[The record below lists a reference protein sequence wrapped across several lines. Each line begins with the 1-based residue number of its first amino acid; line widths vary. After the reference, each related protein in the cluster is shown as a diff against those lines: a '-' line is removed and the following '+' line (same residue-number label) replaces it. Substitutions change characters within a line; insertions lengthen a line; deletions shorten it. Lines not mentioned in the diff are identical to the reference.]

1 MTDND
6 ALDEVLE
13 ELGATPSSS
22 ETSDEVISQI
32 LEENRKDKVTGFK
45 LNVDLEVDFGE
56 AVPAERPA
64 PVVMPAGMTDEPEEL
79 PELPPEKPRKKKK
92 TRSTASRVIS
102 AIIYVVVVLGV
113 ALSLAWLIFTAA
125 VDVLGITSDDS
136 LVDVTIPK
144 GASTAQ
150 IADILAEN
158 DVINQPL
165 IFRVY
170 SRLTHADGTYQ
181 PGDFT
186 VAASMGYDNLI
197 AVLQT
202 EQKRETVTITFPEG
216 STLADIASLLDG
228 HNVCSE
234 KEFYNALKN
243 GDFSDYPFVGEIPDT
258 EYRVH
263 KLEGYL
269 FPDTYDFY
277 VECAATSAIRRFL
290 DNFQAK
296 VCDNTTLMNAIQAKD
311 LTLDEMVNLASMI
324 QQEDA
329 SAGDTE
335 KVSRVFWNRLES
347 PLFPK
352 LQMDSTQE
360 YADEYDITD
369 QAVKDAYDTYVCDGF
384 PAGPICNPGMDAI
397 LASVNPS
404 TDADVM
410 ECYYFASDFDTGI
423 TYYSKTLAQH
433 EAICRKYGIG
443 MYG

>member
-1 MTDND
+1 MTDKES
-6 ALDEVLE
+6 LDEVLE
-13 ELGATPSSS
+13 ELGATPTS
-22 ETSDEVISQI
+22 SDETDEAISQI
-32 LEENRKDKVTGFK
+32 LEETRKDKVTGFK
-45 LNVDLEVDFGE
+45 LNVDLDEDFGE
-56 AVPAERPA
+56 AVPTERPA
-64 PVVMPAGMTDEPEEL
+64 PVVTSVTADEPEEL

-92 TRSTASRVIS
+92 ERSTKSRVIS
-102 AIIYVVVVLGV
+102 TIIYVVVVLGV
-113 ALSLAWLIFTAA
+113 ALSLAWLLVTTV
-125 VDVLGITSDDS
+125 VDVLGMTSNDT

-158 DVINQPL
+158 DVIQQPL

-170 SRLTHADGTYQ
+170 SRLMRADGTYQ

-197 AVLQT
+197 AALQV
-202 EQKRETVTITFPEG
+202 EPKRETVTITFPEG

-228 HNVCSE
+228 YNVCSE
-234 KEFYNALKN
+234 KDFYDALKN

-258 EYRVH
+258 EHRVH

-277 VECAATSAIRRFL
+277 VESAATTAIRRFL
-290 DNFQAK
+290 DNFRVK
-296 VCDNTTLMNAIQAKD
+296 VYDNTTLMNSLKAKD
-311 LTLDEMVNLASMI
+311 LTLDDMINLASMI

-329 SAGDTE
+329 STGDTE
-335 KVSRVFWNRLES
+335 KVARVFWNRLES

-360 YADEYDITD
+360 YAEEYEITD
-369 QAVKDAYDTYVCDGF
+369 QAVKDAYDTYVCDGL
-384 PAGPICNPGMDAI
+384 PAGPICNPGMEAI
-397 LASVNPS
+397 LATLTPS
-404 TDADVM
+404 TDPKIM